1 MPIHLI
7 WGDDYEASNG
17 EIEEIIQTVIDPAW
31 KSFNHSQID
40 GNDPKQILRALE
52 EVQSAPLGDGGRIVL
67 VRRSPFCN
75 NCSIE
80 LANKLEQAIAL
91 IPDDTHLILNNSNK
105 PDKRLKTTKLIQKT
119 IQLNSLSNEK
129 SFILPQPWDINGQR
143 KLVKNILYRL
153 NLRMNNETID
163 LTIESIGN
171 DSLLINTELQKL
183 SLLAEAMN
191 KNSNINKTQEI
202 SEDIVKKIIQNNST
216 NALEIANFLLK
227 EERIV
232 ALNKIQSLLKNG
244 EPALRLI
251 STLTGQARGWL
262 WVHLLDSQG
271 HHDVKE
277 IAKLAGIANP
287 KRIFVIRKQIQGK
300 SLKTLLE
307 LMKKL
312 LKIEV
317 SIKSGSNP
325 INSFKDNLLTESKF
339 LTDNWNNQ

>member
-7 WGDDYEASNG
+7 WGDDYEASNR
-17 EIEEIIQTVIDPAW
+17 EIEEIIQKVVDPAW
-31 KSFNHSQID
+31 KNFNHSQID
-40 GNDPKQILRALE
+40 GNDPKQSLRALE
-52 EVQSAPLGDGGRIVL
+52 EVQSAPLGGGGRTVL

-75 NCSIE
+75 GCSIE

-171 DSLLINTELQKL
+171 DSSLINTELQKL

-191 KNSNINKTQEI
+191 KNSNINETQEI
-202 SEDIVKKIIQNNST
+202 TEDIVKKLIQNNST

-227 EERIV
+227 EDRIK

-271 HHDVKE
+271 HHEAKE

-339 LTDNWNNQ
+339 LTTN